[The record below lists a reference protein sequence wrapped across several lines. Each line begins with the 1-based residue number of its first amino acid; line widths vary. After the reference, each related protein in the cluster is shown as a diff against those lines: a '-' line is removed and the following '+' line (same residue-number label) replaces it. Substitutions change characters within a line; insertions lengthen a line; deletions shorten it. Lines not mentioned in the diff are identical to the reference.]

1 VTAPAAATV
10 AAPAHFAGAR
20 TSPHLLMPMTLLF
33 VLLVIAVLRSPVLVT
48 NSGLGSAV
56 IVAAPLI
63 LATYALMATVVAG
76 RGTVDLAIGPLISF
90 INVTLIQLVAADVI
104 GSPFVVFLYAVAV
117 GMAYQLVMAL
127 IVIFVRVQPIIVS
140 LSGFLALSGINLVI
154 LPRPGGVAPDW
165 MASWGAGTSVFSPVM
180 AILVL
185 ASLAWLLMTRTAFF
199 THLRLMGSDE
209 RAAYTSGIP
218 ITIVRI
224 GAHLISGAFAGLSAI
239 CFTALIGSGDP
250 GQGTTYTLL
259 AVTALVLGGA
269 SLGGGRASL
278 AGSLIGAVDLYLIT
292 YVLSTFSFGG
302 IQSFVT
308 DLCYGAILVA
318 SLLLTLT
325 LPVIQRTIGNFS
337 ALLYF
342 VVLAIVALGVILFS
356 TYTGDVPSAAATGTA
371 AGFLEIQALR
381 GAAAESGR
389 DSRLW
394 AFVGVLLLTVPLI
407 ARTLIVGARRRGLG
421 PIVYIV
427 VTGLALLAVYLATH
441 GYAGGVGHGSA
452 RP

>member
-1 VTAPAAATV
+1 MSAVPAGGRAPAAI
-10 AAPAHFAGAR
+10 AGAR
-20 TSPHLLMPMTLLF
+20 SSPHLLMPMTLLF
-33 VLLVIAVLRSPVLVT
+33 ALLIIAVLRSPVLVT
-48 NSGLGSAV
+48 NAGLGSAV

-63 LATYALMATVVAG
+63 LATYALMSTVVAG

-104 GSPFVVFLYAVAV
+104 GSPIIVFVYAVAV
-117 GMAYQLVMAL
+117 GMAYQLLMAL

-180 AILVL
+180 AILAL

-218 ITIVRI
+218 ITLVRI
-224 GAHLISGAFAGLSAI
+224 GAHLMAGFFAGLSAI

-325 LPVIQRTIGNFS
+325 LPVIQRTIGAFS
-337 ALLYF
+337 SLLYF
-342 VVLAIVALGVILFS
+342 VALAIVALGVILYS
-356 TYTGDVPSAAATGTA
+356 TWTGDGPAAPGSAA
-371 AGFLEIQALR
+371 AGFLEIEALR
-381 GAAAESGR
+381 GAASGAERDGR
-389 DSRLW
+389 IW
-394 AFVGVLLLTVPLI
+394 AFVGVLLLTLPLI
-407 ARTLIVGARRRGLG
+407 ARTLIMGASRRGIG
-421 PIVYIV
+421 PIVTIV
-427 VTGLALLAVYLATH
+427 LAGVVLLGVYLATH
-441 GYAGGVGHGSA
+441 GVASAPHGFA